1 MYSRKIKRIYNEIKE
16 LKNSVDLFKE
26 SGIYFHIND
35 EDLENIMILIIG
47 PENTP
52 YHNGFYFFK
61 LNYPDNY
68 PMVPPVMKY
77 CTQGILNSPK
87 DKPVKIRFNPNLYTN
102 GKVCLSMLNTW
113 RGPGWV
119 PTNTISNILVA
130 LQALVLNDKPLMN
143 EPGFEN
149 AKESDI
155 EMYNTIIGISNIKI
169 SVCDQLKQENL
180 NEFECF
186 REIMIN
192 YFKENIDKYDT
203 FINKFEEFKESEL
216 NSYAY
221 GLHVK
226 FNFDDFKNYYDTI
239 KVKLNI

>member
-77 CTQGILNSPK
+77 CTQGILSNPK
-87 DKPVKIRFNPNLYTN
+87 GKPIKIRFNPNLYTN

-149 AKESDI
+149 AEDKIINTYNDI
-155 EMYNTIIGISNIKI
+155 IHIANIKI
-169 SVCDQLKQENL
+169 SICDQLNQENL
-180 NEFECF
+180 GEFECF
-186 REIMIN
+186 REIIN
-192 YFKENIDKYDT
+192 DYFKKNINQYDKLV
-203 FINKFEEFKESEL
+203 KELEKIDDQEL
-216 NSYAY
+216 LTNAY
-221 GLHVK
+221 SMHIK
-226 FNFDDFKNYYDTI
+226 FNINDLKNYYEII